1 MTWEN
6 RTGQTICYGE
16 YFDIYRKERRGDPVK
31 CEMRPTDH
39 DVTWQDILYIVEGE
53 TAERKISLGA
63 YDLSEEGEY
72 LICFEF
78 YLEGD
83 NSVTYTGN
91 LEFFVEKV
99 STKGYTEVDKVDA
112 RITEVVLGGKW
123 PYVAM
128 EWDNLSGK
136 SIEYGLLYRLYYRS
150 SDGSL
155 IECDRRENTAY
166 DLISLRGEGRNP
178 VRCFDLWYWDMS
190 KSGDYVISYEFN
202 FNDEEWPTRHQ
213 GYLEFTMP

>member
-1 MTWEN
+1 MW
-6 RTGQTICYGE
+6 I
-16 YFDIYRKERRGDPVK
+16 
-31 CEMRPTDH
+31 
-39 DVTWQDILYIVEGE
+39 
-53 TAERKISLGA
+53 
-63 YDLSEEGEY
+63 
-72 LICFEF
+72 
-78 YLEGD
+78 
-83 NSVTYTGN
+83 
-91 LEFFVEKV
+91 FFVEKV